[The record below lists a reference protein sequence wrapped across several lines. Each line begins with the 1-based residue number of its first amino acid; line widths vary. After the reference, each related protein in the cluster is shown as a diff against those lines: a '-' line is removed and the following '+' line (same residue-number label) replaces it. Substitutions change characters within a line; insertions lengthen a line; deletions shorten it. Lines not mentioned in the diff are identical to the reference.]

1 MYTEFGGNIELSAG
15 IRGGDRKPYFRFDI
29 SLGGRAFQ
37 YQGEKAKKISSDPLD
52 IFANA
57 TSKLL
62 EQFLLALDKNTVP
75 ECCAQDNIK
84 TLALM
89 LAAYESDSKGQPI
102 TFAEHWT

>member
-1 MYTEFGGNIELSAG
+1 M
-15 IRGGDRKPYFRFDI
+15 RGGDRKPYAKLDI

-37 YQGEKAKKISSDPLD
+37 FHGEQAKKIASDPLD

-62 EQFLLALDKNTVP
+62 ANFLQALDKGNTP
-75 ECCAQDNIK
+75 ACCAQDNIK

-89 LAAYESDSKGQPI
+89 LAAYESADTGQVI
-102 TFAEHWT
+102 AFAERWA